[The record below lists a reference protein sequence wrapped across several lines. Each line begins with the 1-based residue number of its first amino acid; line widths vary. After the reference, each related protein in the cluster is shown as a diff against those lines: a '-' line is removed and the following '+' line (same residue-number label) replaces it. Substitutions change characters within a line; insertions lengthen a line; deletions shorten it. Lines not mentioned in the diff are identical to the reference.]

1 MRIQM
6 KVEGNKAV
14 VKAIEKATKDAMQYT
29 EEEIHDTTQYI
40 ASKAV
45 SRAPVDFRFLSNSN
59 YVKLDRMYGETGFTV
74 KYAPYV
80 EFGTG
85 GLVNVPQGLEDY
97 AIQFKGAGVKEVYL
111 PARPFLFNS
120 AFEETK
126 DLTERLKKAFNGAK

>member
-1 MRIQM
+1 MKIQM

-29 EEEIHDTTQYI
+29 EEEIHDTTQEI
-40 ASKAV
+40 SSKAV
-45 SRAPVDFRFLSNSN
+45 SRAPVDLGILKNSN
-59 YVKLDRMYGETGFTV
+59 YVKLEPMSGETGFTV

-85 GLVNVPQGLEDY
+85 GKADIPEGLEDY
-97 AIQFKGAGVKEVYL
+97 ASQFKGANQDHTGI

-126 DLTERLKKAFNGAK
+126 ALTERLKKAFNGAK